1 MRITKKI
8 LKKLNACQD
17 GIDFM
22 VRNNLEGYDWDKID
36 AIEGDYKSFISWLR
50 GFKNL
55 KFVDDKLTYKN
66 SYGRS
71 KEFTYDEKGNKLT
84 YKNSSGFS
92 EEYTYE
98 RKNGYFI
105 VTENDKEIL
114 KINLKYIKE

>member
-1 MRITKKI
+1 MKITKDL
-8 LKKLNACQD
+8 LKKLNACKG

-50 GFKNL
+50 GFKDL
-55 KFVDDKLTYKN
+55 KFVDNQLTYKGSN
-66 SYGRS
+66 GYSR
-71 KEFTYDEKGNKLT
+71 
-84 YKNSSGFS
+84 
-92 EEYTYE
+92 EYTYE

-114 KINLKYIKE
+114 KINLKYIK